1 MPRIEKGRPGTKP
14 SFNKPRP
21 GGDDGIITIQPV
33 RPGRPSRP
41 KPGRQDGNN
50 GNYRDTQ
57 PNTST
62 PATPDLP
69 TQAPTITGPTK
80 QPVKPASPDIILFN
94 DDLVPIEVMTDL
106 LFEEIGGQELINISR
121 NDTIN
126 GQNLVY
132 RPIRN
137 LTQLATRYGP
147 QNILAL
153 QNTSNSFFN
162 NFPIKLEERLP
173 IDGNGPGGTTVYFES
188 VPATATAP
196 ATTNLVIEVVNMEE
210 DERVEVQ
217 ILTNA
222 NVLNDTIYIQTTE
235 EES

>member
-1 MPRIEKGRPGTKP
+1 MPRRERPTNKP
-14 SFNKPRP
+14 IFNKPRP

-33 RPGRPSRP
+33 RPGRPNRP
-41 KPGRQDGNN
+41 GKPGSSGGNN
-50 GNYRDTQ
+50 NTTPPPSPVPDIPSQ
-57 PNTST
+57 PGV
-62 PATPDLP
+62 
-69 TQAPTITGPTK
+69 ITMPTK

-94 DDLVPIEVMTDL
+94 DDAVPIEVMTDL

-121 NDTIN
+121 NDTVN

-137 LTQLATRYGP
+137 LSQLALKYGP
-147 QNILAL
+147 QNIIAL
-153 QNTSNSFFN
+153 QNTSNSYFN

-173 IDGNGPGGTTVYFES
+173 TDGNGPGGLTVYFEN

-196 ATTNLVIEVVNMEE
+196 ATTNLVIEVVNMED

-222 NVLNDTIYIQTTE
+222 NVLSDTIYIQTPE

>member
-1 MPRIEKGRPGTKP
+1 MAEENRRNRRRPW
-14 SFNKPRP
+14 NRP
-21 GGDDGIITIQPV
+21 Q
-33 RPGRPSRP
+33 RPNRP
-41 KPGRQDGNN
+41 
-50 GNYRDTQ
+50 
-57 PNTST
+57 ST
-62 PATPDLP
+62 PAVPDTPP
-69 TQAPTITGPTK
+69 ASTSIVGPTK

-94 DDLVPIEVMTDL
+94 DDAVPIEVMTDL

-126 GQNLVY
+126 GQNIVY

-137 LTQLATRYGP
+137 LSNLSIRYSP
-147 QNILAL
+147 FNILAL

-162 NFPIKLEERLP
+162 NFPIKLEERTP
-173 IDGNGPGGTTVYFES
+173 TEGNGPGGISVYFQN

-196 ATTNLVIEVVNMEE
+196 ATTNLVIEVVNMED

-222 NVLNDTIYIQTTE
+222 NVLSDTIYIENPE